1 MPEVR
6 ALLVGT
12 STYTDAKL
20 TQLDWAAANIT
31 DLHDALV
38 DDLGTENL
46 HTLVDPPTAQLVLD
60 LLTECAS
67 PPLDVLVFYYTGH
80 GLRDD
85 AERLCLALPGS
96 VNDDGQVRRTS
107 LPADS
112 VFEIIKQAKATTKVV
127 ILDCCYSGL
136 AMDAPAAADLHL
148 LTATHRSEL
157 AEYRME
163 ARNTEFT
170 GELLEFLEKT
180 AGPVDLGT
188 LYRHLDETL
197 GGRGLPR
204 PQQRCV
210 NHSADFVLRR

>member
-1 MPEVR
+1 MPGTCAV
-6 ALLVGT
+6 LVGT
-12 STYTDAKL
+12 STYTGGL
-20 TQLDWAAANIT
+20 SQLDWSADNVI

-38 DDLGTENL
+38 EDYGSGSLQV
-46 HTLVDPPTAQLVLD
+46 LVDPPTAKVVLD
-60 LLTECAS
+60 RLTLCTS
-67 PPLDVLVFYYTGH
+67 SRLDALVFYYTGH

-85 AERLCLALPGS
+85 SDRLCLALPGS
-96 VNDDGQVRRTS
+96 VDEDRHVRRTS
-107 LPADS
+107 LPVDS
-112 VFEIIKQAKATTKVV
+112 VFEIIARADARHKVV

-148 LTATHRSEL
+148 LTATHRTDK
-157 AEYRME
+157 AEYRTE

-188 LYRHLDETL
+188 LYRHLDQAL

-210 NHSADFVLRR
+210 NHSADFVLRP